1 MQVKE
6 LMCPSVASVDPQAT
20 AQSAAQLLAQ
30 HDVGS
35 LPVCGEDGGLRGV
48 ITDRDIVL
56 RCVAVQE
63 DPASTPVHK
72 IMTRNCAVVSPT
84 ADVREAAH
92 LMAAHQVRRLPVV
105 EDDKVVGMVSLG
117 DLSQSRSCDME
128 AAAALSDTSA
138 ESRHPEL

>member
-6 LMCPSVASVDPQAT
+6 LMCQSVASVDPQDT
-20 AQSAAQLLAQ
+20 AQNAAQLLAQ
-30 HDVGS
+30 HNVGS

-48 ITDRDIVL
+48 VTDRDIVL

-72 IMTRNCAVVSPT
+72 IMTRNCATVSPT
-84 ADVREAAH
+84 ADVREAAQI
-92 LMAAHQVRRLPVV
+92 MAARQIRRLPVV

-117 DLSQSRSCDME
+117 DLSQCHSCDME
-128 AAAALSDTSA
+128 AASALSEISEEA
-138 ESRHPEL
+138 HHPEM